1 MGSLRVAATALFA
14 LPFAGFG
21 LFAAAH
27 GFDAWTSGE
36 KDGVLFILFGLAFVG
51 IGVGIVALARR
62 GRRRLAEIGEQLERN
77 ADRPW
82 LINEDWASGVIEG
95 SGRAGMWISWVFAL
109 VWCAFSIPLVSA
121 LPAEVDK
128 GNQLALIGLLF
139 PLSGLGMLAWA
150 AVSTAR
156 YRRFGRTRLQM
167 QTLPG
172 VLGGE
177 LRASLNCQK
186 PLPGEAS
193 VRVTLCNIRRTVSG
207 SGKNRS
213 VSESAL
219 WEDYVDVPA
228 SRMTLRPDGYGLDI
242 RMQVPFDTRAS
253 DPLIGSDSILWRLS
267 LHAELPGP
275 DFSNQFDI
283 PIFETPES
291 DPSLTSGVLSRKR
304 REGRSAMPSHARAG
318 SSIDLHETPCG
329 GIELYFP
336 PARNKGA
343 ATIVTLTTVI
353 FGSASWLMIGHT
365 PLLFPIVFGFV
376 SVLLLTGSVNMWLS
390 SLRVVVESQGVT
402 ATKRLL
408 GIPRTRRVSRGEI
421 ESISIDAGMRSGNT
435 TYWDVRV
442 RLTSDTW
449 RSSGPRI
456 GPTLRDRHEA
466 EELCHRAE
474 DILALS

>member
-1 MGSLRVAATALFA
+1 MVGATALFA

-27 GFDAWTSGE
+27 GIDAWGSGRE
-36 KDGVLFILFGLAFVG
+36 DGVLLTLFGLAFVG
-51 IGVGIVALARR
+51 IGVGIVAMARR
-62 GRRRLAEIGEQLERN
+62 GRRRCEEIGEQLERN

-82 LINEDWASGVIEG
+82 LVNEDWASGEIKG
-95 SGRAGMWISWVFAL
+95 KSRATMWVSWVFAL
-109 VWCAFSIPLVSA
+109 AWCSFSMPLVFA

-128 GNQLALIGLLF
+128 GNELALIGLLF

-150 AVSTAR
+150 AVATAR

-167 QTLPG
+167 QTMPG

-177 LRASLNCQK
+177 LRVCLDCEK
-186 PLPGEAS
+186 PLPREAS
-193 VRVTLCNIRRTVSG
+193 VRATLCNIRRTVSG

-228 SRMTLRPDGYGLDI
+228 SRMTLRPDGYGLDM

-267 LHAELPGP
+267 LHAELPGA
-275 DFSNQFDI
+275 DFSTQFDI

-304 REGRSAMPSHARAG
+304 TSGRSTAPSRDNTH
-318 SSIDLHETPCG
+318 SSIGLRETASG

-343 ATIVTLTTVI
+343 ATTVTLMTAV
-353 FGSASWLMIGHT
+353 FGSASYFMIGHT
-365 PLLFPIVFGFV
+365 PLLFPIVFGSV
-376 SVLLLTGSVNMWLS
+376 SLLLLFGCVNMWLS
-390 SLRVVVESQGVT
+390 SLRVGVEPQGVT
-402 ATKRLL
+402 VTKKIL
-408 GIPRTRRVSRGEI
+408 GIPRSQHVPRGEI
-421 ESISIDAGMRSGNT
+421 ARISIDTGMRSGNT
-435 TYWDVRV
+435 TYWDVRL
-442 RLTSDTW
+442 RLGSDTR

-456 GPTLRDRHEA
+456 GPTIRDRHEA
-466 EELCHRAE
+466 EELCQRAE
-474 DILALS
+474 AILGLS